1 MSKKCPYCGSYNTD
15 SVYSNYVG
23 RAAVNVGRGILAG
36 GAAIIGSLVNR
47 TAGTAL
53 GVQTW
58 KNTDPG
64 VFHGSVCNNC
74 KKEF

>member
-15 SVYSNYVG
+15 PVYSNYVG
-23 RAAVNVGRGILAG
+23 RAAINVGRGILAG
-36 GAAIIGSLVNR
+36 GATIVGSLINR
-47 TAGTAL
+47 STGSKL
-53 GVQTW
+53 GLETW

-64 VFHGSVCNNC
+64 EFHGSVCNNC